1 MNSVSLLVPQGW
13 AMRGLLHSM
22 NGQPVMDITLN
33 LLVMLVWCALF
44 FIIGVWRFNRRY
56 A

>member
-1 MNSVSLLVPQGW
+1 MQAMNAEPVSRVLVTTLALLGWSV
-13 AMRGLLHSM
+13 A
-22 NGQPVMDITLN
+22 
-33 LLVMLVWCALF
+33 F